1 MEVYEQETVVEELYP
16 SAELVTLEI
25 SKHRPLGC
33 TVEESLAKV
42 EEGENEND
50 DLDNNDNSISN
61 RFPPVFVSKVTEDG
75 YAEQAGIKVGDV
87 VVAVTGL
94 FGDLEVV
101 AGLGVDKM

>member
-1 MEVYEQETVVEELYP
+1 MEEEQETVVEELYP
-16 SAELVTLEI
+16 SAELVTLDI
-25 SKHRPLGC
+25 RKHRPLGC